1 MLQELAGCCSG
12 FSRCSQ
18 PFVPC
23 RQHPTPAVLCTVW
36 RGREQVLQPLLSEG
50 PFSGVHSSR
59 SAQAWGRRGG
69 QAVRDPLQDPLL
81 WRLTVQVPAACVHIR
96 DPLNCSQTVVSL
108 GWNGEQAL
116 LSRRL
121 WHTGVSLRGWG
132 FPSIPEAPGVGSVSD
147 LTDMQVCWALELGW
161 CLVRVVGL
169 VDARSCRCLFHSGEI
184 GILGDLVS
192 YWTFVVSGQVQR
204 LVSGLGEK
212 LLLPGSKLFLSQGR
226 ARSLWWLQAPEFTRR
241 LAAPSMRIFGS
252 PVKLTWPREGSQ
264 LSLSSPKLRAEAG
277 GPGEEREGCG
287 PDP

>member
-1 MLQELAGCCSG
+1 MLQELAGFCSG

-59 SAQAWGRRGG
+59 SAQAWGRRGR

-241 LAAPSMRIFGS
+241 LACEFLGA
-252 PVKLTWPREGSQ
+252 L
-264 LSLSSPKLRAEAG
+264 
-277 GPGEEREGCG
+277 
-287 PDP
+287 